1 MSEDVNREIAAWL
14 AKAMAMICVRN
25 TKLEDFHAGLL
36 PITLTGDFSDVV
48 VVDGEGR
55 RIPWTE
61 ISRFNDDEMGALM
74 REVVNR
80 LYTFQLRLGEAEFRA
95 YIDRQLNVAR
105 HWDDPALDR
114 NLAGKVLREQEGL

>member
-25 TKLEDFHAGLL
+25 TKLEDLHAGLL
-36 PITLTGDFSDVV
+36 PITRTGDFSDVV

-95 YIDRQLNVAR
+95 YIDRQLNAAR

>member
-1 MSEDVNREIAAWL
+1 
-14 AKAMAMICVRN
+14 MICVRN

-95 YIDRQLNVAR
+95 YIDRQLNAAR

>member
-48 VVDGEGR
+48 VVDGGGR

-95 YIDRQLNVAR
+95 YIDRQLNAAR

-114 NLAGKVLREQEGL
+114 NLAGKVLREQGGL

>member
-1 MSEDVNREIAAWL
+1 MSEDVDREIAAWL

-25 TKLEDFHAGLL
+25 TKLEDLHAGLL
-36 PITLTGDFSDVV
+36 PITRAGDFSDVV

-80 LYTFQLRLGEAEFRA
+80 LYTFQIRLGEAEFRA
-95 YIDRQLNVAR
+95 YIDRQLSAAR
-105 HWDDPALDR
+105 HWDEPALDR
-114 NLAGKVLREQEGL
+114 NLAGKILREQEGL

>member
-80 LYTFQLRLGEAEFRA
+80 LYTFAFRLGEAEFRA
-95 YIDRQLNVAR
+95 YIDRQLNAAR

>member
-95 YIDRQLNVAR
+95 YIDRQLNAAR